1 MDVHGY
7 NSSGSIELTIDGAL
21 LSVPDDPGNRHRQ
34 MVAEWEAQGNV
45 IPPFVPQPAA
55 PPPITRRQMLLG
67 LLSIGITEAMVEAEI
82 ATICDPVADPA
93 EHTALMIEWRAA
105 GTIERNHPLVSDLAA
120 AFDLPSG
127 QVDALWT
134 WASAL

>member
-1 MDVHGY
+1 MEVHGY
-7 NSSGSIELTIDGAL
+7 NSSGSIEITIDGSL

-45 IPPFVPQPAA
+45 IPPFVPQPVA
-55 PPPITRRQMLLG
+55 PAPITRRQMLLG

-93 EHTALMIEWRAA
+93 EHAALMIEWRAA
-105 GTIERNHPLVSDLAA
+105 GTIERDHPLVRDLAA
-120 AFDLPSG
+120 AFDLPSA

-134 WASAL
+134 WASVL